1 MLTKEEKKL
10 LKYLIAKGIPD
21 YFRQNLWILCSRA
34 KADLA
39 NNTTYYE
46 DLLKLSKEEIKEENK
61 ETNIDNNNINNNDKN
76 KNDIIMNDNENKN
89 INENNTPEILNKE
102 EKEEN
107 IKDDS
112 SNIKNNEDINKDEKE
127 IKQEKEKDNE
137 NYVDNFY
144 KNPCLED
151 SIIFK
156 DKLNMNNNIGNEEP
170 IQGLFTENESRT
182 YLEYQDVNYIEIFT
196 NKNNFADKPA
206 ENINNEEK
214 DKLSKAKNTN
224 TNINKGESSS
234 QNKIEKISD
243 TNIKQTKSKNTTFN
257 KNKKTKS
264 KNKLLIEEETKK
276 ENDEQKIN
284 INDKLIITLGEEL
297 PFNIK
302 FIPDKLGR
310 FKASIVFQLE
320 DGISFD
326 IDVLANVIGPELSIN
341 TPLIDFGL
349 FATGTIQKKEIEIE
363 NLSPIKAQYL
373 IRESRYKNIN
383 LDNFQTSGYVEE
395 FEGILDEE
403 KDKIKR
409 EKIQSL
415 IEYDNSNMKNLDIMK
430 LDSYIMKY
438 SSVHGELEP
447 FEKKTITVSFLSPYP
462 VRIEKE
468 LNTIEIITKYCQKKK
483 NRFIKIK
490 YKYKRRINQA
500 NRLFAKRDIK
510 HR

>member
-1 MLTKEEKKL
+1 MTDEKTKTKESRPQSANNPLARKKSNGIKHDNKVRSNLLTPEDREKLNKLTKNKAL
-10 LKYLIAKGIPD
+10 
-21 YFRQNLWILCSRA
+21 NLMNSPFKNEMREFFFND
-34 KADLA
+34 KAI
-39 NNTTYYE
+39 TTKN
-46 DLLKLSKEEIKEENK
+46 LFSEIKETKTKTRLPKIQSSITTFGNK
-61 ETNIDNNNINNNDKN
+61 RKTIKLGIIDANKAANN
-76 KNDIIMNDNENKN
+76 
-89 INENNTPEILNKE
+89 
-102 EKEEN
+102 EN
-107 IKDDS
+107 IKDKI
-112 SNIKNNEDINKDEKE
+112 NISDNQRKKLEINCGG
-127 IKQEKEKDNE
+127 ITNKQHINGIILEETFREKEKLSNIR
-137 NYVDNFY
+137 
-144 KNPCLED
+144 KNPFL
-151 SIIFK
+151 
-156 DKLNMNNNIGNEEP
+156 
-170 IQGLFTENESRT
+170 
-182 YLEYQDVNYIEIFT
+182 T
-196 NKNNFADKPA
+196 NKNDTK
-206 ENINNEEK
+206 
-214 DKLSKAKNTN
+214 S
-224 TNINKGESSS
+224 
-234 QNKIEKISD
+234 EKISD

-468 LNTIEIITKYCQKKK
+468 LNTIEIITKYCPKK
-483 NRFIKIK
+483 N
-490 YKYKRRINQA
+490 YINFSAQCEEA
-500 NRLFAKRDIK
+500 
-510 HR
+510 